1 MQAIS
6 SESISW
12 KSLTNESGNGRL
24 GVYLGMP
31 GQFHEG
37 PQAFLVQVLDPG
49 GSIQPHFHDVD
60 QFQVIVQGDGVI
72 GKKPLRP
79 ITAQYADAYTPYG
92 PIISRDDGISFFT
105 LRQSA
110 SAGHFH
116 MPGSRDKMRVRA
128 GRNIAAQFQ
137 TGEIPK
143 SANDQVWLPL
153 QQSEDGLR
161 MDGIRLGPHTT
172 AAPPPSDGG
181 CQFYLVCSGSLVHE
195 GQALPT
201 QSLIYVEIG
210 EAPPALLAGPDG
222 AEVMLLQFPK
232 ASDRPGSDP
241 QELAKRPQGYTAPH
255 TLVID

>member
-1 MQAIS
+1 MQVIS

-31 GQFHEG
+31 GQFHQG
-37 PQAFLVQVLDPG
+37 PQAFLVQVLDPH

-79 ITAQYADAYTPYG
+79 VTAQYADAFTPYG

-116 MPGSRDKMRVRA
+116 MPGSRDKMPGRA
-128 GRNIAAQFQ
+128 GRNVAALFN

-143 SANDQVWLPL
+143 HDQIRHEF
-153 QQSEDGLR
+153 QHAEDGMR
-161 MDGIRLGPHTT
+161 MEGIRLAPHGKSV
-172 AAPPPSDGG
+172 PIPSDGG
-181 CQFYLVCSGSLVHE
+181 CQFYLVCSGSLIHDGE
-195 GQALPT
+195 TLPT
-201 QSLIYVEIG
+201 QSLIYVEIS
-210 EAPPALLAGPDG
+210 EDAPGLEAGPDG

-232 ASDRPGSDP
+232 PSDRPGSNPDV
-241 QELAKRPQGYTAPH
+241 LAQRTPNYTAPH
-255 TLVID
+255 TLIID

>member
-1 MQAIS
+1 
-6 SESISW
+6 
-12 KSLTNESGNGRL
+12 
-24 GVYLGMP
+24 MP
-31 GQFHEG
+31 GKFHHG

-79 ITAQYADAYTPYG
+79 ITAQYADAFTPYG
-92 PIISRDDGISFFT
+92 PIVSRDDGISFFT

-116 MPGSRDKMRVRA
+116 MPGSRDKMPGRA
-128 GRNIAAQFQ
+128 GRNIAALFN
-137 TGEIPK
+137 TGEIPDHDQIHLDLQK
-143 SANDQVWLPL
+143 SD
-153 QQSEDGLR
+153 DGLC
-161 MDGIRLGPHTT
+161 MEGFRLAPNASTT
-172 AAPPPSDGG
+172 PESSIGG

-195 GQALPT
+195 GQTLPN

-210 EAPPALLAGPDG
+210 EDAPTLTAGPDG

-232 ASDRPGSDP
+232 PSDRPGSNPDV
-241 QELAKRPQGYTAPH
+241 LAQRTPNYTAPH
-255 TLVID
+255 TLIID

>member
-1 MQAIS
+1 MQVIS

-12 KSLTNESGNGRL
+12 KNLTNESGNGRL

-31 GQFHEG
+31 GQFHDG

-79 ITAQYADAYTPYG
+79 ITAQYADAFTPYG

-116 MPGSRDKMRVRA
+116 MPGSRDKMPGRA
-128 GRNIAAQFQ
+128 GRNIAAQFM
-137 TGEIPK
+137 TGQIPQSGDEIR
-143 SANDQVWLPL
+143 LPL
-153 QQSEDGLR
+153 QESDDGLC
-161 MDGIRLGPHTT
+161 MVGFRLAPHAT
-172 AAPPPSDGG
+172 ATPPHSNGG
-181 CQFYLVCSGSLVHE
+181 GQFYLICSGSLVHE
-195 GQALPT
+195 NQSLPT
-201 QSLIYVEIG
+201 QSLIYVEAG
-210 EAPPALLAGPDG
+210 EESPQLHAGPEG

-232 ASDRPGSDP
+232 ASARPGSDP
-241 QELAKRPQGYTAPH
+241 RELAKRAPSYTAPH

>member
-1 MQAIS
+1 MQVIS
-6 SESISW
+6 SDSISW

-24 GVYLGMP
+24 GVYMGMP
-31 GQFHEG
+31 GKFHQG

-92 PIISRDDGISFFT
+92 PIVSRDDGISFFT

-116 MPGSRDKMRVRA
+116 MPGSRDKMPGRA
-128 GRNIAAQFQ
+128 GRNIAALFN
-137 TGEIPK
+137 TGEIP
-143 SANDQVWLPL
+143 AQDQIRLDL
-153 QQSEDGLR
+153 HKAEDGLC
-161 MDGIRLGPHTT
+161 MQGFRL
-172 AAPPPSDGG
+172 AANASVTPATSTGG
-181 CQFYLVCSGSLVHE
+181 CQFFLICSGSLVHE
-195 GQALPT
+195 GQLLPN

-210 EAPPALLAGPDG
+210 EAPPRLQAGPDG

-232 ASDRPGSDP
+232 PSDRPGSNP
-241 QELAKRPQGYTAPH
+241 EVLAQRSPNYTAPH
-255 TLVID
+255 TLIID

>member
-1 MQAIS
+1 MQVIS
-6 SESISW
+6 SDSISW
-12 KSLTNESGNGRL
+12 KTLTNESGNGRL
-24 GVYLGMP
+24 GVYMGMP

-79 ITAQYADAYTPYG
+79 ITAQYADAFTPYG
-92 PIISRDDGISFFT
+92 PIVSRDDGISFFT

-116 MPGSRDKMRVRA
+116 MPGSRDKMPGRA
-128 GRNIAAQFQ
+128 GRNIAAQFM
-137 TGEIPK
+137 TGQIP
-143 SANDQVWLPL
+143 AGGDQIRLPL
-153 QQSEDGLR
+153 QESEDGLR
-161 MDGIRLGPHTT
+161 MDGFRIPANTT
-172 AAPPPSDGG
+172 VAATPSTGG
-181 CQFYLVCSGSLVHE
+181 CQFYLVCNGSLVHD
-195 GQALPT
+195 GQTLPT

-210 EAPPALLAGPDG
+210 EDAPQLQAGPEG

-232 ASDRPGSDP
+232 PSDRPGSNPDV
-241 QELAKRPQGYTAPH
+241 LAQRTPNYTAPH
-255 TLVID
+255 TLIID